1 MVIAI
6 AADLSANRQVRS
18 VCCFKL
24 GRLINKL
31 KVMIKI
37 GVSHSGKH
45 AIMLLAGI
53 LPLLVMAQRNSIEV
67 TPIAGKQKIAVTV
80 GGKPFTEFVFTD
92 TMEKPFL
99 YPIIAP
105 GGQAIT
111 RGFPWNP
118 QPNDPTDHPHHIG
131 LWFNY
136 ENVNKLDFWNNSYNI
151 AADKKKNYGWIRTT
165 NITETK
171 SGNTGRLAYEA
182 NWTNQ
187 AKDVLLA
194 EKTSFSFSAG
204 NNVRVIDRVTEL
216 TAVQDVSFPDVKD
229 GMLGLRVAHELELPI
244 KETKEYKDANGN
256 ITKVSA
262 VKDPLVTGNYLTSQ
276 GKEGDA
282 AWGTRGNWCM
292 LYGRKGDDI
301 ISIVI
306 IDHPQ
311 NPGYPTYWH
320 ARNYGLFSANPL
332 GQKVFSEGKEILNF
346 QLKKGESAAFRYR
359 VVVAS
364 GKERLSNEAIAQ
376 FVNAFAAQK

>member
-1 MVIAI
+1 MHSLYRKMIVVAMMASPLIL
-6 AADLSANRQVRS
+6 LS
-18 VCCFKL
+18 
-24 GRLINKL
+24 
-31 KVMIKI
+31 
-37 GVSHSGKH
+37 
-45 AIMLLAGI
+45 
-53 LPLLVMAQRNSIEV
+53 QRNSIAV
-67 TPIAGKQKIAVTV
+67 TPVSGQQKVVITV
-80 GGKPFTEFVFTD
+80 GGKPFTEFIYTD

-99 YPIIAP
+99 YPIIAAS
-105 GGQAIT
+105 GQTIT

-171 SGNTGRLAYEA
+171 SGNTGKLGYEA

-187 AKDVLLA
+187 AKEVLLQ
-194 EKTSFSFSAG
+194 EKTSFGFSAG

-216 TAVQDVSFPDVKD
+216 IAVQDVSFPDVKD
-229 GMLGLRVAHELELPI
+229 GMLGLRVAHELELPV

-262 VKDPLVTGNYLTSQ
+262 VKDAATTGNYLTSQ

-292 LYGRKGDDI
+292 LYGSKGGDI
-301 ISIVI
+301 VSIVI

-332 GQKVFSEGKEILNF
+332 GQKVFSEGKETLNF
-346 QLKKGESAAFRYR
+346 KLAKGQSATFRYR
-359 VVVAS
+359 VVIVT
-364 GKERLSNEAIAQ
+364 GKEKMTSEAIDVFASS
-376 FVNAFAAQK
+376 FAAGK